1 MAIKTILVH
10 LGSAEANENRLK
22 LALNLAKA
30 NDALLIGLFVKQYPV
45 VPGFVASEIGPEVI
59 ESQRAV
65 LRRRAEEVEKQF
77 KTQTSDAGVKAEY
90 RTEEGDPI
98 ELAVEQSRTADL
110 VVVGQSTPEGED
122 DFNIPDHL
130 ALDSGHPVLV
140 VPYAGDFASV
150 GKRVM
155 ITWNGTREAARAL
168 SDAMPF
174 LTDAEEVVVLAVNAP
189 GESQISCKDVV
200 AQLERKGIKAKAQH
214 ITASAG
220 MSVADT
226 ILSALS
232 DNSSDLLVMGAYGHS
247 RMREMVLGGVTRSIL
262 GHMTVPVLLSH

>member
-10 LGSAEANENRLK
+10 LGSADRNENRLK

-77 KTQTSDAGVKAEY
+77 KSETDKAGVKSEY
-90 RTEEGDPI
+90 RTDEGDPI

-110 VVVGQSTPEGED
+110 VVVGQSSPEGED
-122 DFNIPDHL
+122 DFNVPDHL
-130 ALDSGHPVLV
+130 ALDSGRPVMV
-140 VPYAGDFASV
+140 VPYAGHFETI

-155 ITWNGTREAARAL
+155 ITWNGTRESARAI
-168 SDAMPF
+168 SDALPF
-174 LTDAEEVVVLAVNAP
+174 LADADEVVVLAVNAP
-189 GESQISCKDVV
+189 GETQTSCKDVV
-200 AQLERKGIKAKAQH
+200 AQLERAGIKAKAQH
-214 ITASAG
+214 ITAGAG

-226 ILSALS
+226 VLSSLA
-232 DNSSDLLVMGAYGHS
+232 DNGSDLLVMGAYGHS
-247 RMREMVLGGVTRSIL
+247 RMREMVLGGVTRNIL